1 MRLLIIEDEIKTAA
15 YLEKGLKE
23 NGFIVNVAHD
33 GREGL
38 FLANEYT
45 YDLVILDVMLPVVD
59 GWTVIKELKKLQSDI
74 RILFLTAKDGLS
86 DKIKGFELGADDYLI
101 KPFAFSELLAR
112 INALLRRHAIQ
123 RTDKLTIADLEI
135 DQLKHKVLRNNQRI
149 DLTSQEFKLLVF
161 LVENKGKVLSRTL
174 LAESVWGIN
183 FYTETNV
190 VDVAVKR
197 LRHKIDADFEK
208 KLIYTLRGRG
218 YYIDEF

>member
-1 MRLLIIEDEIKTAA
+1 MRILIIEDEIKTAA

-33 GREGL
+33 GKEGL
-38 FLANEYT
+38 YLAKEYT
-45 YDLVILDVMLPVVD
+45 YELVILDVMLPVVD

-86 DKIKGFELGADDYLI
+86 DKIKGFDLGADDYLI

-112 INALLRRHAIQ
+112 VNALLRRHAIQ

-135 DQLKHKVLRNNQRI
+135 YQLKHKVLRNNQPI
-149 DLTSQEFKLLVF
+149 DLTTQEFKLLVF

-197 LRHKIDADFEK
+197 LRQKIDADFEK

-218 YYIDEF
+218 YYIDEC